1 MSQEEFIKEL
11 DSKGYSYEMKGDK
24 IVVTVTDYTKHYT
37 KFGNIHLD
45 SLETLPSGVVF
56 ENKGDIYLGS
66 LISLPPGVEFKNL
79 GDVSLNVLT
88 SISPGVEF
96 KNGKYVYLG
105 SLIGG
110 GGWLGGWKVNI
121 KGIAPRR
128 LFNKM
133 IALGLFDRNK

>member
-1 MSQEEFIKEL
+1 MTQEEFIKEL

-96 KNGKYVYLG
+96 KNVGGVYLI
-105 SLIGG
+105 SLIRGG
-110 GGWLGGWKVNI
+110 FQDWEGNI
-121 KGIAPRR
+121 EGIDSKRLLNLMIKKGIFER
-128 LFNKM
+128 
-133 IALGLFDRNK
+133 